1 MINLLIVEDQKTIL
15 QLLKSYLERESD
27 LRIVGIAADGQ
38 TAIAKVER
46 LRPDVVLMDVEMP
59 GIDGIAA
66 TRTISQRHPEV
77 KVLILTTHDDDRV
90 LNYALQ
96 AGAKGYL
103 LKNTP
108 PGELIDFIRS
118 VYRGHLQLDSGLVQK
133 LPQEQYSQLHQ
144 ENSNGQEIFSQKT
157 SKFPYFLLGIILNTC
172 VWLVAIA
179 CWKLVTPQY
188 TSEWGFK
195 ILGKGTGV
203 ELNLPTIGNA
213 SSGTGS
219 GKSSEDTRVDYTY
232 IASDSS
238 LLEETATEVGMSVG
252 EFGRPEIITDDEGNI
267 VSLSI
272 EGDTPEEAQ
281 KKAYAFHHV
290 LTEKIENLRQAE
302 IERQEQHTQ
311 ATLEAARQKLDLAQ
325 EKLSEYQVSSTLS
338 SGEQVKQLTSNLEEL
353 YRQRAEL
360 SAQERG
366 LRKITQQLED
376 ELNLSSTEA
385 TSAYQLLDDDVFQQQ
400 LQQYAQQSR
409 ELSNLLSR
417 FTEVNPSVI
426 EKQAQLEEITTDLQQ
441 RASFLLNR
449 PISQQELERISY
461 LTLDPKVKTVRQEV
475 FKDLIAN
482 EAQEQKLEA
491 QIQELENQMGLL
503 ENRQKNITQDK
514 LKMDSF
520 QRDLQVAEAVFATTL
535 AELDLGKEYV
545 YSLYPP
551 IQLIKEPSLPKENN
565 PTSPNLR
572 LIMLGGMAGSFLVTT
587 GLILLWLERRPHA
600 YATALNSDETP
611 SSSTLDVNRLQ
622 QVNSKSQRHSALNS
636 KSDRHN

>member
-27 LRIVGIAADGQ
+27 LRIVGIAGDGQ

-77 KVLILTTHDDDRV
+77 KVLILTTHDDDRI

-108 PGELIDFIRS
+108 PRELIDFIRS

-133 LPQEQYSQLHQ
+133 LPQEQHSQLHR

-179 CWKLVTPQY
+179 YWKFSPPQY

-203 ELNLPTIGNA
+203 ELNLPNIGNA

-238 LLEETATEVGMSVG
+238 LLEETATEVGMTRK
-252 EFGRPEIITDDEGNI
+252 EFGRPEIVADEEGNI
-267 VSLSI
+267 ISLSI

-338 SGEQVKQLTSNLEEL
+338 SGEQIKQLTSNLEEL

-360 SAQERG
+360 SAQEKG
-366 LRKITQQLED
+366 LNNFTQQLGD
-376 ELNLSSTEA
+376 ELNLSSTET

-400 LQQYAQQSR
+400 LQQYAQGKR

-417 FTEVNPSVI
+417 FTTANPSVI
-426 EKQAQLEEITTDLQQ
+426 EKQSELAETITDLQQ
-441 RASFLLNR
+441 RAAFLLNR
-449 PISQQELERISY
+449 PISQKELERISY
-461 LTLDPKVKTVRQEV
+461 LTIDPKVRTVRQEV
-475 FKDLIAN
+475 FKDLISNQA
-482 EAQEQKLEA
+482 ESRKLEA

-503 ENRQKNITQDK
+503 ESRQQNIAQKK
-514 LKMDSF
+514 LQMDSF
-520 QRDLQVAEAVFATTL
+520 QRDLQVAEAVFARTL

-545 YSLYPP
+545 YSIYPP

-565 PTSPNLR
+565 PTSPSLR
-572 LIMLGGMAGSFLVTT
+572 LMLLGGMAGSFLVTT

-600 YATALNSDETP
+600 YATALNSDETISP
-611 SSSTLDVNRLQ
+611 LGVVDRL
-622 QVNSKSQRHSALNS
+622 QVNSHSQRHSALNS